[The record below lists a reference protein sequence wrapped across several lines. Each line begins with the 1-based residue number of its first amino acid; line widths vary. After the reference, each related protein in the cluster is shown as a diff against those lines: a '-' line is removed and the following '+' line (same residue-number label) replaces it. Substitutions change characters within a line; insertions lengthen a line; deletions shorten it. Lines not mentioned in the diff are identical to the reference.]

1 MPGSPRKSGT
11 PRGRE
16 SLGSPRV
23 AARSRY
29 TDEQLAD
36 FRQSYQTALGPG
48 VDKAASLPAAQL
60 GTCLRSLGLAPTEA
74 QLAAFAPEGKAVDF
88 EQVLEAIA
96 ALQDDELTE
105 DRAKAAFSFFDGGS
119 GRIAVSELR
128 TLLSTRGEPIEDEG
142 LLDAWLATADPEGK
156 GFVERDAIVQLFN
169 M

>member
-74 QLAAFAPEGKAVDF
+74 QLASFAEGKAVDF

-142 LLDAWLATADPEGK
+142 LLDPWLATADPEGK
-156 GFVERDAIVQLFN
+156 GGVRRWGTR
-169 M
+169 